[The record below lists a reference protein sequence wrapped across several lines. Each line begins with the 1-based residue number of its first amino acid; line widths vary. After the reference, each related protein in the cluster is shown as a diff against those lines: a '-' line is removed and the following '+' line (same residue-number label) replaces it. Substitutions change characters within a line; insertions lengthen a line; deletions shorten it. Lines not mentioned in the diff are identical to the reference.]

1 MDLKE
6 IIYNRRTIRRFKQD
20 EVPIGILRN
29 LIDLA
34 RVAPMGN
41 NIQSLEYIIVVDAD
55 VRKEIFAAIRWA
67 GALPENE
74 RTPEEGRRPM
84 AYIIVLIDKTVKE
97 SPGAEIGAAVQN
109 ILLGA
114 CSIGLATCWMGA
126 IDRPKIKE
134 ILKLAE
140 KYEVSHLVSLGYP
153 DEESVMEPY
162 KGSMKYWKDEDRKMH
177 IPKKS
182 LDDVILKII

>member
-1 MDLKE
+1 MDIKE
-6 IIYNRRTIRRFKQD
+6 IIYKRRTIRRFKQD
-20 EVPIGILRN
+20 EVPVEILRN

-41 NIQSLEYIIVVDAD
+41 NIQSLEYIIIVDAEI
-55 VRKEIFAAIRWA
+55 RKQIFSATRWA

-74 RTPEEGRRPM
+74 RVPEEGRRPT
-84 AYIIVLIDKTVKE
+84 AYIIVLIDTSIKE
-97 SPGAEIGAAVQN
+97 NPGAEIGAAVQN

-114 CSIGLATCWMGA
+114 TNIGLATCWMGA
-126 IDRPKIKE
+126 IDRPKINE

-140 KYEVSHLVSLGYP
+140 KYEISHLVSLGYP
-153 DEESVMEPY
+153 DEESVMEPF
-162 KGSMKYWKDEDRKMH
+162 KDSMKYWKDEDGKMH

-182 LDDVILKII
+182 LDNIILKII